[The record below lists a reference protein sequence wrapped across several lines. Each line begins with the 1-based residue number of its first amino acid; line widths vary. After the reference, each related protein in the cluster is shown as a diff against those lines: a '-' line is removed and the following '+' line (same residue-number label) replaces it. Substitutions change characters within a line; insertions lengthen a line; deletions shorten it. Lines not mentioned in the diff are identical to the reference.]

1 MSNFTPKGLAQI
13 ESSGIWQVLSDELRP
28 YSGRTETVARMVA
41 ACTITTLIVMTFRIP
56 FAFLGIFYSFV
67 ISRQKP
73 RWLIRNGFAA
83 VAASA
88 AAVVYTAAGVQLFYD
103 YDVLHFAFLVF
114 TLYLVF
120 YLKRA
125 LGNDAVTFGFGVTA
139 TVALTL
145 IWDLPHP
152 TEAHLISTFSLSFVV
167 MLGTLVA
174 MAVAWVALQLGH
186 TEDAPV
192 ARSCAPFLV
201 PDAFSNPEH
210 GRFALKGCLA
220 GLLCYVLDSTVAW
233 PVIMGACAETCI
245 VAARP
250 LSTGAGTRNER
261 LFISVTALILGGVV
275 LGFGSHGLL
284 LPFADSI
291 TGFTVQFAVIA
302 ALAAWVATSS
312 PRLAYAGTLGAMGFF
327 FPMVQR
333 FAPNPPLA
341 RSGAFMV
348 DLGLALLAFWL
359 VLDGAS
365 ARQASPEAKQFG

>member
-1 MSNFTPKGLAQI
+1 MANSTPGGVARTEL
-13 ESSGIWQVLSDELRP
+13 SGIWQILSDELRP
-28 YSGRTETVARMVA
+28 YPGRTETVVRMVA
-41 ACTITTLIVMTFRIP
+41 ACTVTTLIVMIFRIP
-56 FAFLGIFYSFV
+56 YAFLGIFNAFV

-73 RWLIRNGFAA
+73 DWVVRNGFAA

-88 AAVVYTAAGVQLFYD
+88 VAVVYTAAGVQLFYD
-103 YDVLHFAFLVF
+103 YEILHFVFLLF

-125 LGNDAVTFGFGVTA
+125 LSNDSVTFGFGVTA

-145 IWDLPHP
+145 IWDRPHP
-152 TEAHLISTFSLSFVV
+152 AEAHLASTLSLSFVV

-174 MAVAWVALQLGH
+174 VAVAWVALQLGQ
-186 TEDAPV
+186 TEDAPA
-192 ARSCAPFLV
+192 ARSRAPLLV
-201 PDAFSNPEH
+201 ADAFSNPEH

-220 GLLCYVLDSTVAW
+220 GLLCYVLDSSVAW

-261 LFISVTALILGGVV
+261 LFVSVTALILGGVV

-284 LPFADSI
+284 LPFVDSI
-291 TGFTVQFAVIA
+291 TGFILQFAVIA

-312 PRLAYAGTLGAMGFF
+312 PRLSYAGTLGAMGFF
-327 FPMVQR
+327 FPMVQT

-341 RSGAFMV
+341 RSGAFLA
-348 DLGLALLAFWL
+348 DLVLALLAFWL
-359 VLDGAS
+359 LLDGAS
-365 ARQASPEAKQFG
+365 SFAVSPEVKQVA